1 MFDGYGVA
9 ARAGLGTVIAPVLQ
23 NVLSVTT
30 VVLSTRWVTEPLL
43 VRKPV
48 APL

>member
-1 MFDGYGVA
+1 MPGP
-9 ARAGLGTVIAPVLQ
+9 VIAPVLQ
-23 NVLSVTT
+23 KVVPVTT
-30 VVLSTRWVTEPLL
+30 VALSTRWLTDPLL